1 MKKKLTSLLLTAIA
15 VFSFSVD
22 SFGKTDV
29 TSTYLQDANLKS
41 LGSWTLDKLNGFA
54 DKGYTDWQTS
64 TDVPVIEFYNAWSPT
79 PGGSIGNTKT
89 FNFSQKIKLPAGYYR
104 LAVNAF
110 YREGAGNGT
119 NTKAYIYAGQKIQY
133 VVGLNAAG
141 VGGYT
146 GSSDLAKAANAFYLG
161 NFSNEFDFNVTSE
174 TEIEIGF
181 HGYIDT
187 YCSWC
192 ILGPV
197 TLWEYTA
204 EDYISDYTQKVAEAE
219 ALYTQPMNKDVLD
232 ALKDAAGKESTLVS
246 VDDVLNAVKALNTA
260 IENANNSIALYKD
273 VNTYITKAENH
284 NAAVK
289 AAFEA
294 SGIKAAYEAGTLVD
308 VNSAIEAYRNA
319 ILSQTAVGS
328 DISEAFTLI
337 SDDMSGWTTD
347 ITNGSAHFK
356 QNTWSNEGETDGSGM
371 VIPFMEYWLPN
382 GSVLDNATLKYKFTG
397 LVPNQYYEISAL
409 VRAYKEKQVEDLTG
423 AYLFAGSAK
432 SLDISTGTN
441 ASNGESG
448 IYYGVLK
455 ATGKA
460 NADGDLEAGFIVDN
474 CNFNWLAA
482 KNFTV
487 KVSEDPGIS
496 EIQSQFNT
504 LIAKAEEIKDLPM
517 DAALASNLVA
527 AMATPESTSEAY
539 ATAIENLD
547 IALKAAQ
554 ASVKKYA
561 GWGVYVN
568 RADKL
573 DDSGKASYTSNETYI
588 TISTAY
594 NAGNLDEI
602 TSEQIAVLDEAFVT
616 ATKLQTSEGS
626 DFTGA
631 IVNPSFETGNTDGW
645 TVGSSKDTGARSNG
659 NATYTMSGAD
669 GNWVFNTWTTGLPIT
684 QTITGLPNGTY
695 KLSAVI
701 ASDATIK
708 VFITANGERTG
719 AKTTQKEVGKEVELE
734 FVVSDNTATIGA
746 IGGSGDNYVA
756 DGGDWYKVDN
766 FRLTYISDKIP
777 AASLGIATFTG
788 NDSDDA
794 KLIITFD
801 NFNNQL
807 AAQSPDNKYVIDITI
822 NGEEYKNT
830 CSADKGAVIG
840 YDFSSV
846 ETYTIIIPDK
856 GIKLVNSMDEVIAET
871 KGEIKETFSLYSDNF
886 TNGDFAFGTPVS
898 GTIRTYAKDI
908 VAGSDETSGM
918 HSITG
923 WSYTVGGDA
932 HAAGIF
938 EYGSGV
944 GLGDESH
951 MVPNAGPDGTNG
963 HALGVLGV
971 WTASSSYTQTIRL
984 GKGSYMVQIPTY
996 NAGGTD
1002 NVVSLT
1008 GVLINGK
1015 CTYSKTTTFKP
1026 GVWTT
1031 QTIEFTLTETSAVTV
1046 SLGYTA
1052 PNKGSGSCPH
1062 LFYDRVDIFSNE
1074 QIAAAKLA
1082 SAKADAL
1089 ASVSVLTPIGD
1100 GIFKYSQADIDEAIA
1115 EINSSTTIAEI
1126 NAVKIPEMNLP
1137 AEDAP
1142 FQIALKSSGYF
1153 MSLNSN
1159 GVVLSKYAQPL
1170 YLKSYKGGY
1179 AISDGNQSLAY
1190 LGTNTWSLVGSD
1202 KASTMIITPVGES
1215 YTIKGTN
1222 GFIGVDN
1229 DEMGSS
1235 VFGNKDSHD
1244 WLISE
1249 YVPVDLNIA
1258 DVFVTEAY
1266 DHIAADEVT
1275 ISAAVDGTT
1284 AVINNGT
1291 FTANSVTLNIEV
1303 PNNKWSFVVMP
1314 CDIPV
1319 ADLKNTQE
1327 NTQWKIYRHD
1337 GTARANGDFDNVWV
1351 AVSESEILLN
1361 GEGYI
1366 FQSRRGEEATSVFS
1380 FTTTTP
1386 ATIASIFANS
1396 DIKVTLNENKS
1407 IYACNSGWNL
1417 VGNPYLAFFNKSKM
1431 STTAPIIVWED
1442 NNYVTYTVDDN
1453 YVLSP
1458 LQAFFIQ
1465 TSEEAELTFSK
1476 DGRQTDAT
1484 ISSDVRSRRLPVAMR
1499 ALYDITLSDGNN
1511 IDKTRFVINDG
1522 ASLNYE
1528 ICRDASK
1535 FMSEDVSVPQIFT
1548 VENNVNCSV
1557 NERPLSTGIIN
1568 LGVRV
1573 GAAGEYTISAR
1584 TLASAVVLEDKAT
1597 GATVVLDDKNDSYT
1611 FTVAEACTMVGRF
1624 VIHADEATAISG
1636 IAADGTDKTV
1646 YTIQGVKVSK
1656 NAVKKGIYLVG
1667 GKKVMVK

>member
-1 MKKKLTSLLLTAIA
+1 M
-15 VFSFSVD
+15 
-22 SFGKTDV
+22 
-29 TSTYLQDANLKS
+29 
-41 LGSWTLDKLNGFA
+41 
-54 DKGYTDWQTS
+54 
-64 TDVPVIEFYNAWSPT
+64 
-79 PGGSIGNTKT
+79 
-89 FNFSQKIKLPAGYYR
+89 
-104 LAVNAF
+104 
-110 YREGAGNGT
+110 
-119 NTKAYIYAGQKIQY
+119 
-133 VVGLNAAG
+133 
-141 VGGYT
+141 
-146 GSSDLAKAANAFYLG
+146 
-161 NFSNEFDFNVTSE
+161 
-174 TEIEIGF
+174 
-181 HGYIDT
+181 
-187 YCSWC
+187 
-192 ILGPV
+192 
-197 TLWEYTA
+197 
-204 EDYISDYTQKVAEAE
+204 
-219 ALYTQPMNKDVLD
+219 
-232 ALKDAAGKESTLVS
+232 
-246 VDDVLNAVKALNTA
+246 
-260 IENANNSIALYKD
+260 
-273 VNTYITKAENH
+273 H
-284 NAAVK
+284 N
-289 AAFEA
+289 
-294 SGIKAAYEAGTLVD
+294 
-308 VNSAIEAYRNA
+308 
-319 ILSQTAVGS
+319 
-328 DISEAFTLI
+328 
-337 SDDMSGWTTD
+337 
-347 ITNGSAHFK
+347 
-356 QNTWSNEGETDGSGM
+356 
-371 VIPFMEYWLPN
+371 
-382 GSVLDNATLKYKFTG
+382 
-397 LVPNQYYEISAL
+397 
-409 VRAYKEKQVEDLTG
+409 
-423 AYLFAGSAK
+423 
-432 SLDISTGTN
+432 
-441 ASNGESG
+441 
-448 IYYGVLK
+448 
-455 ATGKA
+455 
-460 NADGDLEAGFIVDN
+460 
-474 CNFNWLAA
+474 
-482 KNFTV
+482 
-487 KVSEDPGIS
+487 
-496 EIQSQFNT
+496 
-504 LIAKAEEIKDLPM
+504 
-517 DAALASNLVA
+517 
-527 AMATPESTSEAY
+527 
-539 ATAIENLD
+539 
-547 IALKAAQ
+547 
-554 ASVKKYA
+554 
-561 GWGVYVN
+561 
-568 RADKL
+568 
-573 DDSGKASYTSNETYI
+573 
-588 TISTAY
+588 
-594 NAGNLDEI
+594 
-602 TSEQIAVLDEAFVT
+602 
-616 ATKLQTSEGS
+616 
-626 DFTGA
+626 
-631 IVNPSFETGNTDGW
+631 
-645 TVGSSKDTGARSNG
+645 
-659 NATYTMSGAD
+659 
-669 GNWVFNTWTTGLPIT
+669 
-684 QTITGLPNGTY
+684 
-695 KLSAVI
+695 
-701 ASDATIK
+701 
-708 VFITANGERTG
+708 
-719 AKTTQKEVGKEVELE
+719 
-734 FVVSDNTATIGA
+734 
-746 IGGSGDNYVA
+746 
-756 DGGDWYKVDN
+756 
-766 FRLTYISDKIP
+766 
-777 AASLGIATFTG
+777 
-788 NDSDDA
+788 
-794 KLIITFD
+794 
-801 NFNNQL
+801 
-807 AAQSPDNKYVIDITI
+807 
-822 NGEEYKNT
+822 
-830 CSADKGAVIG
+830 
-840 YDFSSV
+840 
-846 ETYTIIIPDK
+846 
-856 GIKLVNSMDEVIAET
+856 
-871 KGEIKETFSLYSDNF
+871 
-886 TNGDFAFGTPVS
+886 
-898 GTIRTYAKDI
+898 
-908 VAGSDETSGM
+908 
-918 HSITG
+918 ITG
-923 WSYTVGGDA
+923 WSYAVGGDA

-944 GLGDESH
+944 GLGDNNH
-951 MVPNAGPDGTNG
+951 IVPAAGPDDKTNG

-971 WTASSSYTQTIRL
+971 WSASTGYTQTIRL
-984 GKGSYMVQIPTY
+984 GKGDYMVQIPTY
-996 NAGGTD
+996 NVGGTD

-1015 CTYSKTTTFKP
+1015 GTYSKTTTFKP

-1215 YTIKGTN
+1215 YTIKSTN

-1249 YVPVDLNIA
+1249 YVPVDLDIA

-1327 NTQWKIYRHD
+1327 NTQWKIFRHD

-1442 NNYVTYTVDDN
+1442 NNYVTYTADDN

-1528 ICRDASK
+1528 IGRDASK

-1548 VENNVNCSV
+1548 VENNVKCSV

-1584 TLASAVVLEDKAT
+1584 TLASAVVLEDKLT
-1597 GATVVLDDKNDSYT
+1597 GDMIELNDETDSYT
-1611 FTVAEACTMVGRF
+1611 FTATEAGTIVGRF
-1624 VIHADEATAISG
+1624 VIHANEDATSICNISALDANDAI
-1636 IAADGTDKTV
+1636 
-1646 YTIQGVKVSK
+1646 YTLQGVKVSK